1 MGCGSDDG
9 RVETAP
15 VTGKVTYNGDVVTTG
30 TVMFTPTAGGP
41 SATGEIEAD
50 GTFEMKTYD
59 DGDGAAIGSHSVTI
73 TALDEGSGLPEEA
86 ASEPKLLIPRKFG
99 NAKTSGL
106 TATVNSGDNTVDFAL
121 AE

>member
-1 MGCGSDDG
+1 
-9 RVETAP
+9 
-15 VTGKVTYNGDVVTTG
+15 
-30 TVMFTPTAGGP
+30 
-41 SATGEIEAD
+41 
-50 GTFEMKTYD
+50 MKTYD